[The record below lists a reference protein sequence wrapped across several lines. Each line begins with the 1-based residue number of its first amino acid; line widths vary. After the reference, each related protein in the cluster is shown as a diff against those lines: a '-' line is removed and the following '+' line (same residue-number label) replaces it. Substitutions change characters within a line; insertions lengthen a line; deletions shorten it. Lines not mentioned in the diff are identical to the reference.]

1 MAREGCGLNITS
13 MEDVHLHTKWDDVIC
28 LICLNFPHNCVLL
41 QCTSCEK
48 GCRPFVC
55 DTDHLHSN
63 CLDRYK
69 EANGW
74 LSGSK
79 SWSAVDNQ
87 QFQNSGPTSK
97 PACPLCR
104 GEVTGWTV
112 VDRARKH
119 FDVKKRCCEEE
130 KCSFIGTYLE
140 LQKHAEVEHPHAF
153 PSKVDP
159 ARKLDWENLQRSS
172 ELIDLLAMI
181 HSEVP
186 NGIILGDYV
195 IEYEEDNS
203 EDDVDDFHGDEGN
216 WWRSCI
222 LYQIFGSF
230 GTCRNR
236 RRSRVSDSRRGSRR
250 VTRDTSISDEGSVS
264 SADNADDVDG
274 ELTGT
279 RELSRERAGQ
289 RSARRHLSRFSDN

>member
-1 MAREGCGLNITS
+1 MYTNC
-13 MEDVHLHTKWDDVIC
+13 DDVIC
-28 LICLNFPHNCVLL
+28 PICLNFPHNCVLL
-41 QCTSCEK
+41 HCSSYEK

-55 DTDHLHSN
+55 GTDHLHSN

-69 EANGW
+69 EASGW

-79 SWSAVDNQ
+79 S
-87 QFQNSGPTSK
+87 SK

-104 GEVTGWTV
+104 GEVTGWIV
-112 VDRARKH
+112 VDKARAH
-119 FDVKKRCCEEE
+119 FDSKKRCCEEE
-130 KCSFIGTYLE
+130 ECLFTGTYPE
-140 LQKHAEVEHPHAF
+140 LQKHAEVEHPHAR

-172 ELIDLLAMI
+172 ELIDLLTTI

-203 EDDVDDFHGDEGN
+203 EDDDDDHGFRGDEGN

-230 GTCRNR
+230 GTFRSR
-236 RRSRVSDSRRGSRR
+236 RRSSVGDSRRGSRHLSH
-250 VTRDTSISDEGSVS
+250 DTSVSNEVLVS
-264 SADNADDVDG
+264 SADYADNADDVDSEFTG
-274 ELTGT
+274 ITEL
-279 RELSRERAGQ
+279 LRERAGQ
-289 RSARRHLSRFSDN
+289 RRSVDCI